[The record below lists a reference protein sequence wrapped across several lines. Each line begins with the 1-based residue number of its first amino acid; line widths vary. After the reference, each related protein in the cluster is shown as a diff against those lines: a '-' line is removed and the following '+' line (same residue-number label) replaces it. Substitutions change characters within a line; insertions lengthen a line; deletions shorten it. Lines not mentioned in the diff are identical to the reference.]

1 MDMDIYMRT
10 IVLGPPGTGKT
21 TTLLNKVDD
30 YLKQT
35 DPDKIGYF
43 AFTQKAAHEARDRA
57 IKKFNLTEDDLPYF
71 RTLHSLAFRKL
82 GLKKDQVMQPR
93 HYKDLGKKLGFP
105 VTYADYQEDQGGIF
119 TSDSEYLRIIQL
131 AQLRN
136 ITPEQQFDL
145 QEHTQDLERDQLRII
160 HNELARY
167 KKEYNL
173 IDFNDM
179 ILDFTKSDKSPKF
192 DVVFI
197 DEAQDLSLMQW
208 DMTRSIWNKTKDSFI
223 AGDDDQA
230 IFRWA
235 GADVDSF
242 IALKGQYLPLTQS
255 YRIPARVHGLAMGI
269 INKIRNRIDKSWEPR
284 VSQGNLHRH
293 FDIDSIDMSSG
304 DWLVLSRTRHM
315 LTDIEESLYR
325 QGLYYENRYK
335 RSSEKEL
342 HQAAT
347 SWENLRQGK
356 LSSYKEIENIIKFI
370 GPKHWHAKKIKG
382 MAKGSFY
389 GMDQLVKDYGL
400 QVKTVWYEAFDNAGQ
415 TKVNYLRKMRKN
427 GEKLNEKPRIELS
440 TIHAAKGGEA
450 TNVVLLTD
458 LTENTMRSYERNPD
472 DENRLFYVGAT
483 RTKENLHIIRP
494 KDYDKSFPMEDYE

>member
-1 MDMDIYMRT
+1 MDKRIMRT

-57 IKKFNLTEDDLPYF
+57 MKQFNLEEDDLPYF

-82 GLKKDQVMQPR
+82 GLKKDQVMQKR
-93 HYKDLGKKLGFP
+93 HYKDLGSKLGFP
-105 VTYADYQEDQGGIF
+105 VGYAVYQEDHDGTGCTF
-119 TSDSEYLRIIQL
+119 GSDSEYLRIIQL
-131 AQLRN
+131 AQLKN
-136 ITPEQQFDL
+136 ITIEQQYDL
-145 QEHTQDLERDQLRII
+145 KEHVQDLSFSNLRII
-160 HNELARY
+160 SNELKRY
-167 KKEYNL
+167 KKEYSL
-173 IDFNDM
+173 IDYNDM

-208 DMTRSIWNKTKDSFI
+208 EMARSIWKKTEDSFI

-230 IFRWA
+230 IYKWA

-255 YRIPARVHGLAMGI
+255 YRIPAKVHGLAMGI
-269 INKIRNRIDKSWEPR
+269 INRIRNRIDKTWQPKVNEGTL
-284 VSQGNLHRH
+284 QRH
-293 FDIDSIDMSSG
+293 FDVDSIDMTKG

-315 LTDIEESLYR
+315 LTDIGESLYR
-325 QGLYYENRYK
+325 QGLYYKNKYK
-335 RSSEKEL
+335 RTNEQGL
-342 HQAAT
+342 HEAAT
-347 SWENLRQGK
+347 AWEYLRQGQ
-356 LSSYKEIENIIKFI
+356 LITYKQVESISKYM

-382 MAKGSFY
+382 MAKESFY
-389 GMDQLVKDYGL
+389 GIDQLVKDYGL
-400 QVKTVWYEAFDNAGQ
+400 QVKTVWYEAFDEAGQ
-415 TKVNYLRKMRKN
+415 TEVDYLRKMRKN

-440 TIHAAKGGEA
+440 TIHGAKGGEA
-450 TNVVLLTD
+450 TNVVLLTN

-483 RTKENLHIIRP
+483 RTKENLHIIEP
-494 KDYDKSFPMEDYE
+494 KKYEKGYLL

>member
-1 MDMDIYMRT
+1 MRT

-35 DPDKIGYF
+35 DPDKVGYF
-43 AFTQKAAHEARDRA
+43 AFTQKAAYEARDRA

-82 GLKKDQVMQPR
+82 GIKKDQVMQQR

-105 VTYADYQEDQGGIF
+105 VTYADYQEDQGSAF
-119 TSDSEYLRIIQL
+119 NSDSEYLRIIQL

-145 QEHTQDLERDQLRII
+145 HEHTQDLERSTLRII
-160 HNELARY
+160 DNELARY

-179 ILDFTKSDKSPKF
+179 ITEFTKSDKSPKF

-208 DMTRSIWNKTKDSFI
+208 DMAKTIWNKTKDSFI

-230 IFRWA
+230 IYKWA

-255 YRIPARVHGLAMGI
+255 YRIPAKVHGVAMGI
-269 INKIRNRIDKSWEPR
+269 INRIRNRIDKTWQPKT
-284 VSQGNLHRH
+284 VQGSLQRH
-293 FDIDSIDMSSG
+293 YSTDTIDMSTG
-304 DWLVLSRTRHM
+304 EWLVLGRTKH
-315 LTDIEESLYR
+315 LLKDIEESLYQR
-325 QGLYYENRYK
+325 GLYY
-335 RSSEKEL
+335 SSKYRRGTEKDL
-342 HQAAT
+342 HEAAT
-347 SWENLRQGK
+347 AWEHLRQGQLINFK
-356 LSSYKEIENIIKFI
+356 QIENIIKYM
-370 GPKHWHAKKIKG
+370 GPKNWHKKKIKG
-382 MAKGSFY
+382 MAKESFY
-389 GMDQLVKDYGL
+389 GIDQLVRDYGL
-400 QVKTVWYEAFDNAGQ
+400 QVKTVWYEAFDDAGQ
-415 TKVNYLRKMRKN
+415 TKVDYLRKMRKN

-440 TIHAAKGGEA
+440 TIHGAKGGEA
-450 TNVVLLTD
+450 QNVVLLTD
-458 LTENTMRSYERNPD
+458 LTQNTMKGYERDPD

-483 RTKENLHIIRP
+483 RTKENLHIIEP
-494 KDYDKSFPMEDYE
+494 KKYEKGYLI

>member
-1 MDMDIYMRT
+1 MRT

-57 IKKFNLTEDDLPYF
+57 MKQFNLEEDDLPYF

-82 GLKKDQVMQPR
+82 GLKKDQVMQKR
-93 HYKDLGKKLGFP
+93 HYKDLGDKLGFP
-105 VTYADYQEDQGGIF
+105 VGYAVYQEDHDGTGCTF
-119 TSDSEYLRIIQL
+119 GSDSEYLRIIQL
-131 AQLRN
+131 AQLKN
-136 ITPEQQFDL
+136 ITIEQQYDL
-145 QEHTQDLERDQLRII
+145 KEHVQDLSFSNLRII
-160 HNELARY
+160 SNELKRY
-167 KKEYNL
+167 KKEYSL
-173 IDFNDM
+173 IDYNDM

-208 DMTRSIWNKTKDSFI
+208 EMARSIWKKTEDSFI

-230 IFRWA
+230 IYKWA

-255 YRIPARVHGLAMGI
+255 YRIPAKVHGLAMGI
-269 INKIRNRIDKSWEPR
+269 INRIRNRIDKTWQPKVNEGTL
-284 VSQGNLHRH
+284 QRH
-293 FDIDSIDMSSG
+293 FDVDSIDMTKG

-315 LTDIEESLYR
+315 LTDIGESLYR
-325 QGLYYENRYK
+325 QGLYYKNKYK
-335 RSSEKEL
+335 RTNEQVL
-342 HQAAT
+342 HEAAT
-347 SWENLRQGK
+347 AWEFLRQGQ
-356 LSSYKEIENIIKFI
+356 LITYKQVESISKYM

-382 MAKGSFY
+382 MAKESFY
-389 GMDQLVKDYGL
+389 GIDQLVKDYGL
-400 QVKTVWYEAFDNAGQ
+400 QVKTVWYEAFDEAGQ
-415 TKVNYLRKMRKN
+415 TEVDYLRKMRKN

-440 TIHAAKGGEA
+440 TIHGAKGGEA
-450 TNVVLLTD
+450 TNVVLLTN

-483 RTKENLHIIRP
+483 RTKENLHIIEP
-494 KDYDKSFPMEDYE
+494 KKYEKGYLL

>member
-1 MDMDIYMRT
+1 MRT

-82 GLKKDQVMQPR
+82 GLKKDNVMQPR

-145 QEHTQDLERDQLRII
+145 AEHTQDLERDQLRII
-160 HNELARY
+160 HNELRRY

-179 ILDFTKSDKSPKF
+179 IIDFTKSDVSPKF

-208 DMTRSIWNKTKDSFI
+208 DMARSIWNKTKDSFI

-242 IALKGQYLPLTQS
+242 IALQGQYLPLTQS
-255 YRIPARVHGLAMGI
+255 YRIPAKVHGLAMGI
-269 INKIRNRIDKSWEPR
+269 INKIKNRIDKTWQPK
-284 VSQGNLHRH
+284 VNQGTLHRH
-293 FDIDSIDMSSG
+293 FDIDSVNMSSG
-304 DWLVLSRTRHM
+304 EWLILSRTRHM
-315 LTDIEESLYR
+315 LNDIEESLYR
-325 QGLYYENRYK
+325 QGLYYKNRYK
-335 RSSEKEL
+335 RNDEQDL
-342 HQAAT
+342 HECAIA
-347 SWENLRQGK
+347 WESCLKGQP
-356 LSSYKEIENIIKFI
+356 LSYKQIESISKYISD
-370 GPKHWHAKKIKG
+370 KHWHKKKIKG
-382 MAKGSFY
+382 MTKGSFY
-389 GMDQLVKDYGL
+389 NIDQLVNDYGL
-400 QVKTVWYEAFDNAGQ
+400 QIKITWYEAFDNAGQ
-415 TKVNYLRKMRKN
+415 TRVNYLRKMRKN

-450 TNVVLLTD
+450 ENVVLLTD
-458 LTENTMRSYERNPD
+458 LTENTMKSYERNPD

-483 RTKENLHIIRP
+483 RTKENLHLVEP
-494 KDYDKSFPMEDYE
+494 KKYEKGYIL

>member
-1 MDMDIYMRT
+1 MRT

-30 YLKQT
+30 YLKKT

-43 AFTQKAAHEARDRA
+43 AFTKKAANEARDRA
-57 IKKFNLTEDDLPYF
+57 IRDFNLTEDDLPYF

-82 GLKKDQVMQPR
+82 GLKKDQVMQGR
-93 HYKDLGKKLGFP
+93 HYKDLGSKLGFP

-136 ITPEQQFDL
+136 ITAEQQFDL
-145 QEHTQDLERDQLRII
+145 AEHTQDLERDQLRII
-160 HNELARY
+160 ANELIRY

-179 ILDFTKSDKSPKF
+179 ILDFTKSDLSPKF

-208 DMTRSIWNKTKDSFI
+208 DMARSIWKKTEDAFI

-242 IALKGQYLPLTQS
+242 ITLKGKYHALTQS
-255 YRIPARVHGLAMGI
+255 YRIPAKVHNLAMDI
-269 INKIRNRIDKSWEPR
+269 INKIKKRIDKTWKPKTN
-284 VSQGNLHRH
+284 QGTLQRH
-293 FDIDSIDMSSG
+293 FDVDNIDMSQG
-304 DWLVLSRTRHM
+304 DWLVLTRTRQM
-315 LTDIEESLYR
+315 LNDIEESLYR
-325 QGLYYENRYK
+325 QGLYYNNRYK
-335 RSSEKEL
+335 RTNEKDLQEC
-342 HQAAT
+342 AVD
-347 SWENLRQGK
+347 WEHARKGSP
-356 LSSYKEIENIIKFI
+356 LSFKQVEKISKQMSNENWDKN
-370 GPKHWHAKKIKG
+370 KIKG
-382 MAKGSFY
+382 MTKGAFHDMASL
-389 GMDQLVKDYGL
+389 QKDFGL
-400 QVKTVWYEAFDNAGQ
+400 KVNSVWYEAFDEAGQ
-415 TKVNYLRKMRKN
+415 TKIEYLRKMRRN

-458 LTENTMRSYERNPD
+458 LTTNTMKGYERNPD

-483 RTKENLHIIRP
+483 RTKENLHIVEP
-494 KDYDKSFPMEDYE
+494 KKYEKGYIL